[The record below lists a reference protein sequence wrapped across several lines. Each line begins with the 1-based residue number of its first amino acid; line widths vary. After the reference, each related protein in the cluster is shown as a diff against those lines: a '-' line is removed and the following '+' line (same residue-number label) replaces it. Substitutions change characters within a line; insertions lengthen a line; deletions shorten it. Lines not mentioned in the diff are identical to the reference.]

1 MTQVC
6 LLSAKSGSPKQT
18 PNENA
23 KKIKKM
29 SLNPEP
35 IYAFPFEIIY
45 DRVISTSIM
54 HPLEGNV
61 NTVDRPTQQ
70 AIGESI
76 KIFGLLQQFV
86 VEPHP
91 KIPDEYRILGGNH
104 RYLEIQGETR
114 CNIIIGLNE
123 SQARKLS
130 LALNTHGKLDP
141 EMMLIELSNI
151 YEAQGIETAIGLPFT
166 PDEIEAMMSAPLPP
180 LGDEEDMWR
189 KITLS
194 IPEDVYQ
201 IIMQA
206 VEKTGI
212 THKNSSIRLVK
223 AIELIC
229 VEYINDR
236 YATTIENS
244 A

>member
-1 MTQVC
+1 
-6 LLSAKSGSPKQT
+6 
-18 PNENA
+18 
-23 KKIKKM
+23 M

-35 IYAFPFEIIY
+35 IFESPFEIIY
-45 DRVISTSIM
+45 DRIIPTSIM
-54 HPLEGNV
+54 HPLDGNV
-61 NTVDRPTQQ
+61 NIVDRKTQH

-76 KIFGLLQQFV
+76 VLFGLVQQFV

-91 KIPDEYRILGGNH
+91 QIPDEFRILGGNH

-114 CNIIIGLNE
+114 CNVIVGLSE
-123 SQARKLS
+123 DQARKLA

-141 EMMLIELSNI
+141 EMLLTELSNI
-151 YEAQGIETAIGLPFT
+151 YDVQGVETAIALPFT
-166 PDEIEAMMSAPLPP
+166 PDEIEALMTAPLPP
-180 LGDEEDMWR
+180 VGEEDMWR

-212 THKNSSIRLVK
+212 IHKNSSIRLVK

-229 VEYINDR
+229 VDYIYDR
-236 YATTIENS
+236 NATTIENS
-244 A
+244 P